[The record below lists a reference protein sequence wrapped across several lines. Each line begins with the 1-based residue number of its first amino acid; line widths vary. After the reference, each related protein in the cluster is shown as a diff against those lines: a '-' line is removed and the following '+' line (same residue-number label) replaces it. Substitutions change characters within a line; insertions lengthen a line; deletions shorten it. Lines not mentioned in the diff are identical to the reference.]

1 VIDVRYAMPLKVLLE
16 KDTARER
23 VRRLDS
29 NTIWLPPSEIP
40 GHEHPGSVSRESR
53 SGAVVESLP
62 LQPTEPG
69 ALHGG
74 QGRVIRA
81 CERLVLP
88 DRSGRRAAQRC

>member
-1 VIDVRYAMPLKVLLE
+1 MPLKVLLE
-16 KDTARER
+16 KDAARER

-29 NTIWLPPSEIP
+29 NTIWVPPCEIR

-53 SGAVVESLP
+53 SGAVVESLL

-74 QGRVIRA
+74 RGRVIRA
-81 CERLVLP
+81 CERLGLA
-88 DRSGRRAAQRC
+88 DRSGLRRVGT